1 MKLKEFSP
9 ENYNIVYHY
18 DLGDYWTHNVVFEG
32 YIEDYPVDEVK
43 CMEVHGDTPPEDVGG
58 ESGYEEYLD
67 IIKDKSNPR
76 YEEMISLAE
85 FQKVR
90 ATNLEEINR
99 CIKRRY

>member
-1 MKLKEFSP
+1 MEF
-9 ENYNIVYHY
+9 
-18 DLGDYWTHNVVFEG
+18 
-32 YIEDYPVDEVK
+32 
-43 CMEVHGDTPPEDVGG
+43 HGETPPEDVGG